1 MPQAFGADECVLA
14 EPHITVRSTNSA
26 GAGVTRARSS
36 SGNFLTSV
44 AFEAEVR
51 DGARMKRAWT
61 DHGLELGCG
70 SQHADA
76 SGAAIGAANFGTDER
91 CNLSAQPIASP

>member
-14 EPHITVRSTNSA
+14 EPHIIVRSTNSA

-36 SGNFLTSV
+36 SGNFFTSV

-70 SQHADA
+70 SRRADA
-76 SGAAIGAANFGTDER
+76 SGAGIKVANSGADER
-91 CNLSAQPIASP
+91 RNLSARAIATP